1 MKKPNALEQ
10 LLEELQGEGIHSDVE
25 VVKSSKAV
33 IYPDDASAEAEDGI
47 ELTAKD
53 CFLLFANP
61 TTVERFLETLED
73 SQSASLALFDV
84 NLPDNIV
91 EELERNF
98 VAVDEG

>member
-10 LLEELQGEGIHSDVE
+10 LLEELQGEGIHSEVE

-53 CFLLFANP
+53 CSLLFANL

-84 NLPDNIV
+84 NLPDSIV